1 MCLDVCRSFQTDSHP
16 LEFLVGRKGS
26 SRDTFNQVL
35 LQTTVER
42 ERGTET
48 GIKIEKWRRYLN
60 FLITEKIIYV
70 NIKRNIK
77 L

>member
-1 MCLDVCRSFQTDSHP
+1 MSLDVCRSFRTDSHP

-26 SRDTFNQVL
+26 SWDTFNQVL

-42 ERGTET
+42 EKE
-48 GIKIEKWRRYLN
+48 IKIEKYLN
-60 FLITEKIIYV
+60 FLITEKIIYIK
-70 NIKRNIK
+70 IKRNIK

>member
-1 MCLDVCRSFQTDSHP
+1 MSLDVCRSFQTDSHP

-26 SRDTFNQVL
+26 SWDTFNQVL

-42 ERGTET
+42 EKE
-48 GIKIEKWRRYLN
+48 IKIEKWRRYLN